1 MLTERRHMSLKW
13 AAERLHVDAT
23 IFIINKLIE
32 LGDPSLKNVESFT
45 TSLLDY
51 VQNSDAS
58 SPEGKP
64 EFMSAIKNWLN
75 TKIGTTKES
84 NRFKLFNAFRY

>member
-23 IFIINKLIE
+23 IYIINKLIE

-51 VQNSDAS
+51 VQHSDAAD
-58 SPEGKP
+58 PKGKP
-64 EFMSAIKNWLN
+64 EFINAIRGWLSSRVEG
-75 TKIGTTKES
+75 KKES
-84 NRFKLFNAFRY
+84 NRFKMFKTFRY